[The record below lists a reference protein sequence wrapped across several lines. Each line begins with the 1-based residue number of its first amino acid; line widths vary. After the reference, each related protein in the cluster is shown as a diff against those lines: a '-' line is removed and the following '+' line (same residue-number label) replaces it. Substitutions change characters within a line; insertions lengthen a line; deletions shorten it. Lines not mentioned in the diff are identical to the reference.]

1 MLMPLPPGLLEPKV
15 PVPINIW
22 DSDGKVLLL
31 RRGEVVT
38 SEQQRQ
44 LTLTRNPTVLT
55 REYRIWKTAYSAQLD
70 SLVRQE
76 TSLKRIA
83 EIKPPTDL
91 KGLDV
96 IEDEPRGGWSHDP
109 LEGWHELH
117 RALTQLLHRPTE
129 RPAFVERIEDVETH
143 LLQLLQTRPDDS
155 LLVLVQL
162 LSERRGQAARHSYS
176 AAHALM
182 AAVLCQLVASA
193 AGMAELELASLRRAA
208 LTMNIGMAQL
218 QDHLTQHT
226 GPLTPEHKQA
236 IHQHPTT
243 GAALLRQLEVR
254 DAEWLRLVQEHHE
267 NESGFGYPAGKPV
280 QDMAHGI
287 LKAADVFVARI
298 SPRASRRGLL
308 PHMVARDVYL
318 GPDGKP
324 TAFGALFVKQ
334 LGMYLPGSY
343 VRLVTGEVAIVVRRG
358 RRANTPWTY
367 AIVNAKGLPMA
378 QPSLRDTHDPA
389 CEAKGSVA
397 VDEVKV
403 RVNLE
408 QLLAKC
414 QDLERNLRLAAQQAP
429 MA

>member
-1 MLMPLPPGLLEPKV
+1 MLMPLPPGLLELKV

-22 DSDGKVLLL
+22 NSDGKVLLL

-44 LTLTRNPTVLT
+44 LTLTRNPTVHI
-55 REYRIWKTAYSAQLD
+55 RDYRVWKTAYSAQLD
-70 SLVRQE
+70 GLLRQDS
-76 TSLKRIA
+76 SLKRIA
-83 EIKPPTDL
+83 EVKPPTDL
-91 KGLDV
+91 KALDV
-96 IEDEPRGGWSHDP
+96 IEDGPTGAWSDNP

-117 RALTQLLHRPTE
+117 RAMTQLLHRPTE
-129 RPAFVERIEDVETH
+129 RAAFLERVEDVEEH
-143 LLQLLQTRPDDS
+143 LLRLLRARPDDS

-162 LSERRGQAARHSYS
+162 ISERRSQAARHSYS
-176 AAHALM
+176 AAHALI
-182 AAVLCQLVASA
+182 AAVLCDLVATA
-193 AGMAELELASLRRAA
+193 ANMGGPELTSLRRAA
-208 LTMNIGMAQL
+208 LTMNIGMAPL
-218 QDHLTQHT
+218 QDQLTQHV
-226 GPLTPEHKQA
+226 GPLTEEHKQA
-236 IHQHPTT
+236 IHQHPIT
-243 GAALLRQLEVR
+243 GAELLRQLGVH

-267 NESGFGYPAGKPV
+267 NASGFGYPLGKPV
-280 QDMAHGI
+280 QDMAHSI

-298 SPRASRRGLL
+298 SPRVSRRGLL

-343 VRLVTGEVAIVVRRG
+343 VRLATGEVAIVVRRG

-367 AIVNAKGLPMA
+367 AIVNAKGLPLG
-378 QPSLRDTHDPA
+378 QPSLRDTQDPA
-389 CEAKGSVA
+389 YEAKGSVA
-397 VDEVKV
+397 IDEVKV

-414 QDLERNLRLAAQQAP
+414 QELDRSLRQAQQSSTA
-429 MA
+429 